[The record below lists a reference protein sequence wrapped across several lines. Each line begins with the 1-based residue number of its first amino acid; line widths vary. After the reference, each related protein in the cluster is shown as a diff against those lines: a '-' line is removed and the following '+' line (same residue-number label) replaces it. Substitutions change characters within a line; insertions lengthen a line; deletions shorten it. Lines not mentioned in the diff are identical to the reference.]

1 MIELYYENKNYN
13 LRALKVISKDVEI
26 GTYYTIFLDKTPL
39 TINFYN
45 VESLEKFLRYYR
57 NHEIKVA

>member
-26 GTYYTIFLDKTPL
+26 GTYYTVFLDKTPL
-39 TINFYN
+39 TTNFYN

-57 NHEIKVA
+57 NHEMKVA

>member
-26 GTYYTIFLDKTPL
+26 GTYYTVFFDKTPL
-39 TINFYN
+39 TANFYN

-57 NHEIKVA
+57 NHETKVA